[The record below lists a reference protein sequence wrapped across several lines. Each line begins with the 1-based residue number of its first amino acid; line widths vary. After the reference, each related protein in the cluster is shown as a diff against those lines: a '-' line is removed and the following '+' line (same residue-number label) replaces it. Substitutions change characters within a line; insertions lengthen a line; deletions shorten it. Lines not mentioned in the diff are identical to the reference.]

1 MNTQRHKS
9 RHGLFVTLFLLM
21 TLFVSVGFAG
31 VADPRLN
38 QGPKPVAEGASVM
51 VSTQLPIV
59 TETALAV
66 LEAGGNAVDAMI
78 TATFLQHVV
87 DYHQVSHFGTM
98 SGIFY
103 EAKTGEYHVIS
114 GVGTRPLASRCGEGD
129 PSKVSIGGVV
139 RAMGALADRWGTMD
153 WSEYLQPAI
162 QAASDGVEMSS
173 FMYGVNYKLMQT
185 GESGGLIDNPEAR
198 DFYMPEGFLVPVGER
213 WQMPA
218 LADHLRQLAAEGPG
232 YMYEGEWADKFVKAA
247 RAGGHCVAPEDLA
260 EYEVQWQAPVRF
272 NYRGHS
278 MVASAPPDTG
288 GAFVGLSLNMLQ
300 HFDLASRPHYS
311 ESAETLEIMARV
323 FGRASEETRR
333 MINDPLAMQVPTDI
347 WVSPEYGEMAANIVK
362 ASMRQPG
369 VSLSASEASLSDEV
383 MTLGSDHN
391 VIVDAEGNWFSVLHT
406 GHGGA
411 PGVLVDGVRATGST
425 ARALTQGPGRRL
437 VLPITAL
444 MIEKEG
450 KPWLAMGTP
459 GMPPQP
465 VTQVLTN
472 ILDWGMHP
480 ADAAAQPRFW
490 AWLGN
495 EPGIRIE
502 SRISDDVRAGIRAS
516 GLSLSDLGPYYWS
529 TGSMQIIWRDEETGR
544 LYGSSDPRRL
554 GWPGGY

>member
-1 MNTQRHKS
+1 MRHSLMVVSLVWIMGWAWSAEATQPNDMQRN
-9 RHGLFVTLFLLM
+9 
-21 TLFVSVGFAG
+21 
-31 VADPRLN
+31 DPRLN
-38 QGPKPVAEGASVM
+38 QGPKPIAEGSSAM

-66 LEAGGNAVDAMI
+66 LERGGNAVDAMI

-98 SGIFY
+98 SGIYY
-103 EAKTGEYHVIS
+103 EADTGEYRVIS
-114 GVGTRPLASRCGEGD
+114 GVGARPLAGRCGEGD
-129 PSKVSIGGVV
+129 PSRVSIGGVV
-139 RAMGALADRWGTMD
+139 RAMGALADRWGTLE
-153 WSEYLQPAI
+153 WSEYLLPAI
-162 QAASDGVEMSS
+162 QAATEGVEMSS
-173 FMYGVNYKLMQT
+173 FMYGINYNLMQT
-185 GESGGLIDNPEAR
+185 GDSGGLIDSPEAR
-198 DFYMPEGFLVPVGER
+198 DFYMPDGFLVPVGER

-218 LADHLRQLAAEGPG
+218 LAEHLTALAELGPD
-232 YMYEGEWADKFVKAA
+232 YMYEGEWAEKFVEAA
-247 RAGGHCVAPEDLA
+247 RAKGHCVASEDLA
-260 EYEVQWQAPVRF
+260 EYEVQWQEPVRF
-272 NYRGHS
+272 SYNGHS
-278 MVASAPPDTG
+278 MVGSAPPDTG

-300 HFDLASRPHYS
+300 HFDLADRPHYS

-333 MINDPLAMQVPTDI
+333 MINDPLAMQVPLDV
-347 WVSPEYGEMAANIVK
+347 WMSDAYGQMAADIVK

-369 VSLSASEASLSDEV
+369 VSLSAPADDGEEEA

-391 VIVDAEGNWFSVLHT
+391 VIVDDKGNWFSVLHT

-411 PGVLVDGVRATGST
+411 PGVMVDGVRATGST
-425 ARALTQGPGRRL
+425 ARAFTQGPGRRL

-444 MIEKEG
+444 MIEKDG

-472 ILDWGMHP
+472 ILDWDMHP
-480 ADAAAQPRFW
+480 AEAASVPRFW

-502 SRISDDVRAGIRAS
+502 SRISDEVRQGIRES
-516 GLSLSDLGPYYWS
+516 GLPLSDLGPYYWS
-529 TGSMQIIWRDEETGR
+529 TGSMQIVWRDQKTGR
-544 LYGSSDPRRL
+544 LYGVSDPRRL
-554 GWPGGY
+554 GWPAGY

>member
-1 MNTQRHKS
+1 MKS
-9 RHGLFVTLFLLM
+9 VMRWFGLGLMASLLILA
-21 TLFVSVGFAG
+21 TSAG
-31 VADPRLN
+31 ANDRRLN
-38 QGPKPVAEGASVM
+38 QGPKPIAEGDSVM

-66 LEAGGNAVDAMI
+66 LENGGNAVDAMI

-98 SGIFY
+98 SGIYY
-103 EAKTGEYHVIS
+103 EAATGEYHVIS
-114 GVGTRPLASRCGEGD
+114 GVGMRPLASRCGSGD
-129 PSKVSIGGVV
+129 PSRVSIGGVV
-139 RAMGALADRWGTMD
+139 RAMGALAERWGTLE

-162 QAASDGVEMSS
+162 QAATEGVEMSS
-173 FMYGVNYKLMQT
+173 FMYGINYNLMQT
-185 GESGGLIDNPEAR
+185 GDSGGLIDNPQAR
-198 DFYMPEGFLVPVGER
+198 AFYMPDGFLVPVGER
-213 WQMPA
+213 WKMPV
-218 LADHLRQLAAEGPG
+218 LAEHLERLAEEGPD
-232 YMYEGEWADKFVKAA
+232 YMYEGAWADKFVAA
-247 RAGGHCVAPEDLA
+247 AKSKGHCVAKEDLS
-260 EYEVQWQAPVRF
+260 EYEVQWQEPVRF
-272 NYRGHS
+272 SYHGHS
-278 MVASAPPDTG
+278 MVGSAPPDTG

-300 HFDLASRPHYS
+300 HFDLAERPHYAQ
-311 ESAETLEIMARV
+311 SAETLEIMARV

-333 MINDPLAMQVPTDI
+333 MVNDPMSMQVPIEVWTSK
-347 WVSPEYGEMAANIVK
+347 VYGEMAANIVQS
-362 ASMRQPG
+362 SMRQPG
-369 VSLSASEASLSDEV
+369 VSLSAPSQNEDEEA
-383 MTLGSDHN
+383 MTLGSNHN

-425 ARALTQGPGRRL
+425 ARAFVEGPGRRL

-450 KPWLAMGTP
+450 RPWLAMGTP

-480 ADAAAQPRFW
+480 ADAASQPRFW

-502 SRISDDVRAGIRAS
+502 SRIDAEVRAGIKAS

-529 TGSMQIIWRDEETGR
+529 TGSMQIVWRDEETGR
-544 LYGSSDPRRL
+544 LYGVSDPRRL
-554 GWPGGY
+554 GWPAGR

>member
-1 MNTQRHKS
+1 MRHALLVVLLVWIMGWAWSAEAAQSNDMQRN
-9 RHGLFVTLFLLM
+9 
-21 TLFVSVGFAG
+21 
-31 VADPRLN
+31 DPRLN
-38 QGPKPVAEGASVM
+38 QGPKPIAEGNSAM

-66 LEAGGNAVDAMI
+66 LERGGNAVDAMI

-98 SGIFY
+98 SGIYY
-103 EAKTGEYHVIS
+103 EVDTGEYHVIS
-114 GVGTRPLASRCGEGD
+114 GVGTRPLAGRCGEGD
-129 PSKVSIGGVV
+129 PSRVSIGGVV
-139 RAMGALADRWGTMD
+139 RAMGALADRWGTLE

-162 QAASDGVEMSS
+162 QAATEGVEMSS
-173 FMYGVNYKLMQT
+173 FMYGINYNLMQT
-185 GESGGLIDNPEAR
+185 GDSGGLIDNPEAR
-198 DFYMPEGFLVPVGER
+198 DVYMPDGFLVPVGER

-218 LADHLRQLAAEGPG
+218 LAAHLTALAELGPD
-232 YMYEGEWADKFVKAA
+232 YMYEGEWAQKFVDAA
-247 RAGGHCVAPEDLA
+247 RAKGHCVAPEDLA
-260 EYEVQWQAPVRF
+260 EYEVQWQEPVRF
-272 NYRGHS
+272 SYNGHS
-278 MVASAPPDTG
+278 MVGSAPPDTG

-300 HFDLASRPHYS
+300 HFDLADRPHYS

-347 WVSPEYGEMAANIVK
+347 WMSDAYGQMAADIVK

-369 VSLSASEASLSDEV
+369 VSLSAPSDDGAEEA

-391 VIVDAEGNWFSVLHT
+391 VIVDEQGNWFSVLHT

-411 PGVLVDGVRATGST
+411 PGVMVDGVRATGST
-425 ARALTQGPGRRL
+425 ARAFTQGPGRRL

-444 MIEKEG
+444 MIEKDG

-472 ILDWGMHP
+472 ILDWDMHP
-480 ADAAAQPRFW
+480 AEAASVPRFW

-502 SRISDDVRAGIRAS
+502 SRISDEVRQGIRES
-516 GLSLSDLGPYYWS
+516 GLPLSDLGPYYWS
-529 TGSMQIIWRDEETGR
+529 TGSMQIVWRDEETGR
-544 LYGSSDPRRL
+544 LYGVSDPRRL
-554 GWPGGY
+554 GWPAGY

>member
-1 MNTQRHKS
+1 MKLQP
-9 RHGLFVTLFLLM
+9 LIFAFFVFCSMFLAIP
-21 TLFVSVGFAG
+21 SAAA
-31 VADPRLN
+31 ADARLQ
-38 QGPKPVAEGASVM
+38 QGPKPIAEGQQAM

-66 LEAGGNAVDAMI
+66 LERGGNAVDAMI

-87 DYHQVSHFGTM
+87 DFHQVSHFGTM
-98 SGIFY
+98 SGIYY
-103 EAKTGEYHVIS
+103 EAATGEYHVIS
-114 GVGTRPLASRCGEGD
+114 GVGVRPLASRCGEGD
-129 PSKVSIGGVV
+129 PSRVSIGGVV
-139 RAMGALADRWGTMD
+139 RAMGALAERWGTME
-153 WSEYLQPAI
+153 WAEYLQPAI
-162 QAASDGVEMSS
+162 QAATEGVEMSS
-173 FMYGVNYKLMQT
+173 FMYGINYNLMQT
-185 GESGGLIDNPEAR
+185 GDSGGLIDNPAAREA
-198 DFYMPEGFLVPVGER
+198 YMPDGFLVPVGAR
-213 WQMPA
+213 WKMPA
-218 LADHLRQLAAEGPG
+218 FAEHLTRLAEQGPD
-232 YMYEGEWADKFVKAA
+232 YMYEGQWADRFVKAA
-247 RAGGHCVAPEDLA
+247 QSKGHCVSEQDLA
-260 EYEVQWQAPVRF
+260 EYAVAWQEPVRF
-272 NYRGHS
+272 QYNGHN

-300 HFDLASRPHYS
+300 HFDLAKRPHYS
-311 ESAETLEIMARV
+311 ASAETLEIMARV
-323 FGRASEETRR
+323 FGRASEETRHT
-333 MINDPLAMQVPTDI
+333 INDPLAMQVPTDV
-347 WVSPEYGEMAANIVK
+347 WTSPAYGQAAADIVK

-369 VSLSASEASLSDEV
+369 VSLSAPAADAQQEA

-391 VIVDAEGNWFSVLHT
+391 VIVDEFGNWFSVLHT

-411 PGVLVDGVRATGST
+411 PGVFVDGVRATGST
-425 ARALTQGPGRRL
+425 ARAFTEGPGRRL

-480 ADAAAQPRFW
+480 AEAASQPRFW

-502 SRISDDVRAGIRAS
+502 SRISDEVRQGIRES

-529 TGSMQIIWRDEETGR
+529 TGSMQIVWRDEETGK
-544 LYGSSDPRRL
+544 LYGVSDPRRL
-554 GWPGGY
+554 GWPAGY

>member
-1 MNTQRHKS
+1 MRHALLVVSLVWIMGWAWSAEATQSNDMQRN
-9 RHGLFVTLFLLM
+9 
-21 TLFVSVGFAG
+21 
-31 VADPRLN
+31 DPRLN
-38 QGPKPVAEGASVM
+38 QGPKPIAEGNSAM

-66 LEAGGNAVDAMI
+66 LERGGNAVDAMI

-98 SGIFY
+98 SGIYY
-103 EAKTGEYHVIS
+103 EADTGEYHVIS
-114 GVGTRPLASRCGEGD
+114 GVGARPLAGRCGEGD
-129 PSKVSIGGVV
+129 PSRVSIGGVV
-139 RAMGALADRWGTMD
+139 RAMGALADRWGTLE

-162 QAASDGVEMSS
+162 QAATEGVEMSS
-173 FMYGVNYKLMQT
+173 FMYGINYNLMQT
-185 GESGGLIDNPEAR
+185 GDSGGLIDNPEAR
-198 DFYMPEGFLVPVGER
+198 DFYMPDGFLVPVGER

-218 LADHLRQLAAEGPG
+218 LAAHLTALAEQGPD
-232 YMYEGEWADKFVKAA
+232 YMYEGEWAEKFVDAA
-247 RAGGHCVAPEDLA
+247 RAKGHCVAPEDLA
-260 EYEVQWQAPVRF
+260 EYEVQWQEPVRF
-272 NYRGHS
+272 SYNGHS
-278 MVASAPPDTG
+278 MVGSAPPDTG

-300 HFDLASRPHYS
+300 HFDLADRPHYS

-347 WVSPEYGEMAANIVK
+347 WMSDAYGQMAADIVK

-369 VSLSASEASLSDEV
+369 VSLSAPSDDGEEEA

-391 VIVDAEGNWFSVLHT
+391 VIVDEQGNWFSVLHT

-425 ARALTQGPGRRL
+425 ARAFTQGPGRRL

-444 MIEKEG
+444 MIEKDG

-472 ILDWGMHP
+472 ILDWDMHP
-480 ADAAAQPRFW
+480 AEAASVPRFW

-502 SRISDDVRAGIRAS
+502 SRISDEVRQGIRES
-516 GLSLSDLGPYYWS
+516 GLPLSDLGPYYWS
-529 TGSMQIIWRDEETGR
+529 TGSMQIVWRDEETGR
-544 LYGSSDPRRL
+544 LYGVSDPRRL
-554 GWPGGY
+554 GWPAGY

>member
-1 MNTQRHKS
+1 
-9 RHGLFVTLFLLM
+9 
-21 TLFVSVGFAG
+21 
-31 VADPRLN
+31 
-38 QGPKPVAEGASVM
+38 
-51 VSTQLPIV
+51 
-59 TETALAV
+59 
-66 LEAGGNAVDAMI
+66 
-78 TATFLQHVV
+78 
-87 DYHQVSHFGTM
+87 
-98 SGIFY
+98 
-103 EAKTGEYHVIS
+103 
-114 GVGTRPLASRCGEGD
+114 
-129 PSKVSIGGVV
+129 
-139 RAMGALADRWGTMD
+139 
-153 WSEYLQPAI
+153 
-162 QAASDGVEMSS
+162 
-173 FMYGVNYKLMQT
+173 
-185 GESGGLIDNPEAR
+185 
-198 DFYMPEGFLVPVGER
+198 
-213 WQMPA
+213 
-218 LADHLRQLAAEGPG
+218 
-232 YMYEGEWADKFVKAA
+232 
-247 RAGGHCVAPEDLA
+247 
-260 EYEVQWQAPVRF
+260 
-272 NYRGHS
+272 

-529 TGSMQIIWRDEETGR
+529 TGSMQIIWRDDETGR